1 VKKWALPAMR
11 RVLGIAGAVLLLV
24 ACGKDEARG
33 RVAFSQVEVQA
44 YLERE
49 AARTLP
55 GLTVGAATCPVRLPD
70 AVGTTVTCTVVVAGV
85 PLDYELQRLVADR
98 FEARPARPVIVVDDV
113 VAAVQAKLGAE
124 AADVRCGDAAVAQP
138 DPGRP
143 LSCQVSG
150 PGSSRT
156 AAVRIGADGTLV
168 VTDT

>member
-1 VKKWALPAMR
+1 MR
-11 RVLGIAGAVLLLV
+11 RVLGLAAGVLLV
-24 ACGKDEARG
+24 ACGAEGGAG

-55 GLTVGAATCPVRLPD
+55 GLAVGAATCPNQLPET
-70 AVGTTVTCTVVVAGV
+70 VGATVTCTVVVTGV
-85 PLDYELQRLVADR
+85 VLDYEVQRLVGDR
-98 FEARPARPVIVVDDV
+98 FEARPVRPVIVVSDV
-113 VAAVQAKLGAE
+113 AAAVQARLGAE

-138 DPGRP
+138 NPGQP

-156 AAVRIGADGTLV
+156 AAVRVSADGTLV
-168 VTDT
+168 VTDA

>member
-1 VKKWALPAMR
+1 MTALALAR
-11 RVLGIAGAVLLLV
+11 GVLGIAPGVLLV
-24 ACGKDEARG
+24 ACGTDVAQG

-55 GLTVGAATCPVRLPD
+55 GLTVGAATCPARLPET
-70 AVGTTVTCTVVVAGV
+70 VGTTVTCTVVVSGV
-85 PLDYELQRLVADR
+85 PLYYDVQRLVADR
-98 FEARPARPVIVVDDV
+98 FEARPSRPVIVIDDV
-113 VAAVQAKLGAE
+113 AAAVQAKLGAE

-138 DPGRP
+138 DPGQP

-150 PGSSRT
+150 PGSSRA
-156 AAVRIGADGTLV
+156 AAVRVGADGTLV